1 MILKLPSITQR
12 VPSGCNECL
21 YNELNKT
28 KGPKRARKHKHSKH
42 AGLARCHGYSH
53 QQLTVFNQNIPFTS
67 SSLIHLRQSLS
78 FFAFAAFPP
87 LIVSFQQLV
96 CNTFFFKKPTQP
108 CLFGRITNII
118 SNVGINVYGLV
129 IVILCRPTCN
139 SSQMNS
145 QTT

>member
-28 KGPKRARKHKHSKH
+28 KGPKRARKHKHTNTQ
-42 AGLARCHGYSH
+42 G
-53 QQLTVFNQNIPFTS
+53 QLVAMDTAANNLRSLIRTIPFTS

-87 LIVSFQQLV
+87 LIVLFQQLV
-96 CNTFFFKKPTQP
+96 CNTFFKKKPTQP

-129 IVILCRPTCN
+129 IVILCTCN